1 MCVGSIYATD
11 NADINSINP
20 HDSIIYDLDDV
31 LYEIDDS
38 DLDEFDDSDWN
49 DLGYY
54 ESFKDFD
61 LENIGYVASKGLKSF
76 DYLEFK
82 IISYLNKFG
91 NSDENWTESD
101 EFLAEYKL
109 YLDNSSN
116 YALNESNECYELYL
130 KIYDSIVSTFGEYNL
145 TQNETDYLSFL
156 IIFYLNHYGNCSDIA
171 WNESCKFSTCCPPYY
186 LTMSHPIVLASGS
199 APDDHVDGYGG
210 SGPYNPGSYGNVVY
224 SNILSNILNN
234 STDSN
239 STQLNNST
247 ITVAPKS
254 TNGIYDF
261 LMVLFVIVMMVLV
274 II

>member
-1 MCVGSIYATD
+1 MMIWMSLMIL
-11 NADINSINP
+11 IL
-20 HDSIIYDLDDV
+20 DLDD
-31 LYEIDDS
+31 
-38 DLDEFDDSDWN
+38 DLDEFDDSDLDLDDDLDEFDDSDLDYSDWN

-210 SGPYNPGSYGNVVY
+210 SGSYNPGSNGNVVY

-254 TNGIYDF
+254 NNGIYDF